1 MAEAPRVF
9 DHPTGRFLRTGH
21 CSHCGE
27 CCAGC
32 ELLELVPGEPSCT
45 VYGQM
50 DTYYGT
56 GCHEHPR
63 CPEDM
68 ALTPSCTYRFVRL
81 D

>member
-1 MAEAPRVF
+1 MEASRVF
-9 DHPTGRFLRTGH
+9 DHPTGRWLRTGE

-27 CCAGC
+27 CCQGC
-32 ELLELVPGEPSCT
+32 DLLKMLEGRSHCSVH
-45 VYGQM
+45 GQM

-63 CPEDM
+63 CPQD
-68 ALTPSCTYRFVRL
+68 ASHTPSCTYRFERL